1 METATFPINTGI
13 MAVFHS
19 TKCQR
24 WEYTQEKK
32 EMQCYPWKREAGR
45 LERTGT
51 ILYNRECMIQS
62 EMAQV

>member
-1 METATFPINTGI
+1 
-13 MAVFHS
+13 
-19 TKCQR
+19 
-24 WEYTQEKK
+24 
-32 EMQCYPWKREAGR
+32 MQCYPWEREAGR